1 MGRTKILCARAILQ
15 ACAGCTLLGLALTV
29 AAMAAPKAAAPA
41 QPEISWDAA
50 SVDGDFKTQ
59 KMHLKDV
66 VITYGTMTVR
76 ADEAD
81 ATGTDFQNSH
91 WTFTGNV
98 RINAEPRGNLRS
110 DQAVVEFRD
119 NQLVKATATG
129 KPAEFD
135 QKRADTGQ
143 ITHGHADEIVYEVID
158 GTVHL
163 SKDAY
168 LSDGHSEITSP
179 VLVYNLREEHIEAT
193 TSPGTGQR
201 VHMTIAPRDA
211 TSNKPA
217 ASDPSK
223 PQAPAPE
230 ANKPQQPT
238 PEPVPPPHP

>member
-1 MGRTKILCARAILQ
+1 
-15 ACAGCTLLGLALTV
+15 
-29 AAMAAPKAAAPA
+29 
-41 QPEISWDAA
+41 
-50 SVDGDFKTQ
+50 
-59 KMHLKDV
+59 
-66 VITYGTMTVR
+66 
-76 ADEAD
+76 
-81 ATGTDFQNSH
+81 
-91 WTFTGNV
+91 
-98 RINAEPRGNLRS
+98 
-110 DQAVVEFRD
+110 VEFRD

-143 ITHGHADEIVYEVID
+143 ITHGHADEIVYEVND

-163 SKDAY
+163 SNDAY

-201 VHMTIAPRDA
+201 VHMTIAPHDA

-217 ASDPSK
+217 ASGPSK

-230 ANKPQQPT
+230 ANQPQPAPTESNKPQQPT
-238 PEPVPPPHP
+238 PQPLPPPHP